1 MSQISLF
8 LPYFLKQEAETIVEQ
23 GHYVSLSDLIRTAI
37 RRLIDED
44 RARFIFYAFKR
55 EYRRGGAIVLEN
67 PRDVKVFLETV
78 ANSDEKIKELF
89 DKARKHIYKA
99 RAEKF

>member
-8 LPYFLKQEAETIVEQ
+8 LPLYLKHQVEALIDQ

-55 EYRRGGAIVLEN
+55 EYRQGGAIVLEN
-67 PRDVKVFLETV
+67 PQDVKAFLESV
-78 ANSDEKIKELF
+78 AHSDQRIHELF
-89 DKARKHIYKA
+89 DKARKHIFKQ
-99 RAEKF
+99 RRVKF